1 MEIKM
6 KSIVIA
12 TILTS
17 ALASPAAIAQ
27 TATPPMQSSEGLQ
40 NINRTIQQELQQSQ
54 QSQQSQFNANQI
66 TNQLYIERDNQ
77 LNSQPSIQGQ
87 SPGMTVPGGTRS
99 R

>member
-6 KSIVIA
+6 KPIVIA

-40 NINRTIQQELQQSQ
+40 NINRTIQQELQQM
-54 QSQQSQFNANQI
+54 QQSQFNANQI